1 MSLVM
6 RTHPTCKEVVELV
19 TNYLEGAMT
28 PEERDRF
35 EMHLGTCGAC
45 VTYHEQILMTRQT
58 ISTLSHEPLAKE
70 TVQDLLSSFRAWKEG
85 QR

>member
-1 MSLVM
+1 MSLVV

-28 PEERDRF
+28 SEERDRF

-58 ISTLSHEPLAKE
+58 ISTLGHEAVATEK
-70 TVQDLLSSFRAWKEG
+70 VQDLLSSFRAWKEG